1 MFKKIQI
8 LILLLFMGCSSQ
20 PQAPVVINIAPSFPP
35 QYFPNN
41 SGGNNRNNRN
51 IGNSYEENNNI
62 QEMNTIEEEGED
74 EIDDGKER

>member
-1 MFKKIQI
+1 MFKQLI
-8 LILLLFMGCSSQ
+8 LIIVVFLVGCSSK

-41 SGGNNRNNRN
+41 SSGNNRN

-62 QEMNTIEEEGED
+62 QEVNLQEEGDDEIEGED
-74 EIDDGKER
+74 

>member
-1 MFKKIQI
+1 MFKQLI
-8 LILLLFMGCSSQ
+8 LIISIFLVGCSSQ

-41 SGGNNRNNRN
+41 GSENNRN

-62 QEMNTIEEEGED
+62 QEINLQEEGDDEIED
-74 EIDDGKER
+74 ED